1 MYNESQHFIATMI
14 SKTEE
19 FKFSGSTSSKIL
31 FVSRKKSQKIQ
42 TSHQC
47 PTQNLKKTVPDKAA
61 KIFKDVRCKFR
72 FDVNVLQNHEK
83 NVDERK
89 KTLRDLKRII
99 KERAD
104 ENAALTKELEE
115 LNVSVNERR
124 HIHEVNGKIT
134 TSLVTLHSFHGP

>member
-1 MYNESQHFIATMI
+1 MKANILLQQCLQKLKKLNVLVLHPQKSCSFHENNPKNSNF
-14 SKTEE
+14 
-19 FKFSGSTSSKIL
+19 TSMS
-31 FVSRKKSQKIQ
+31 
-42 TSHQC
+42 
-47 PTQNLKKTVPDKAA
+47 NAELKKTVPDKAA
-61 KIFKDVRCKFR
+61 KIFKDVGCKFR
-72 FDVNVLQNHEK
+72 FDVIVLQNHEK

-124 HIHEVNGKIT
+124 HIHEVNGKT
-134 TSLVTLHSFHGP
+134 TINLVTLHSFHGH

>member
-1 MYNESQHFIATMI
+1 M
-14 SKTEE
+14 
-19 FKFSGSTSSKIL
+19 
-31 FVSRKKSQKIQ
+31 
-42 TSHQC
+42 
-47 PTQNLKKTVPDKAA
+47 
-61 KIFKDVRCKFR
+61 
-72 FDVNVLQNHEK
+72 LQNHEK

-134 TSLVTLHSFHGP
+134 TSLVTL